1 MKALLSALL
10 AASITQ
16 GCTPMSTEPSAP
28 HGIGAELLSAMR
40 SDAARRAGTADSA
53 VRVESVQP
61 VTWPDAS
68 IGCPQPGMAYA
79 QVLVPGWRLTLDA
92 AGRRFDYHA
101 ARGGRW
107 LHCPP
112 GQAQP
117 PLTTQPDPRV

>member
-1 MKALLSALL
+1 M
-10 AASITQ
+10 AAPLPPT
-16 GCTPMSTEPSAP
+16 
-28 HGIGAELLSAMR
+28 HGLPAEMLTAMQA
-40 SDAARRAGTADSA
+40 DAARRAGASEAA
-53 VRVESVQP
+53 VRVASVQP

-79 QVLVPGWRLTLDA
+79 QLLVPGWRVMLDA
-92 AGRRFDYHA
+92 GSQRLDYHA

-112 GQAQP
+112 QQAQP